1 MERFKRRVK
10 DIAHAL
16 YEGSTVTCFNM
27 MDDDKFEEMLVKR
40 GKFKKSITGGFESKE
55 EGLEGITL
63 HHHSGDTCLWE
74 DAEECYN
81 QHGKG

>member
-1 MERFKRRVK
+1 MLFRFITQAEMRKLSPR
-10 DIAHAL
+10 
-16 YEGSTVTCFNM
+16 ETVELE
-27 MDDDKFEEMLVKR
+27 DDKFEEMLVKR

-74 DAEECYN
+74 DAEE
-81 QHGKG
+81 